1 MDADVTGRWRR
12 DGSMLRGAMALVCAL
27 ALPAAAG
34 APEQRV
40 VERVDLARYAG
51 KWYEIASF
59 PQWFQRGCAATT
71 ATYTLRQDGKVGVLN
86 ECRQDEPAG
95 KPRSAEGWARV
106 VDPATNAKLEVTF
119 FWPFFGDYW
128 IIDLG
133 QDYEYAVVGHPN
145 REYLWILS
153 RSPQLPA
160 ATLEAILTRARDQG
174 YDLSK
179 LRYTRHF

>member
-1 MDADVTGRWRR
+1 MEVKPAMRL
-12 DGSMLRGAMALVCAL
+12 LRGVTALAWAL
-27 ALPAAAG
+27 ALPAVAAS
-34 APEQRV
+34 PELRV

-71 ATYTLRQDGKVGVLN
+71 ATYTLRDDGRVGVLN
-86 ECRQDEPAG
+86 ECRQDDPRG

-106 VDPATNAKLEVTF
+106 ADPVTNARLEVTF

-133 QDYEYAVVGHPN
+133 RDYEYAVVGHPD
-145 REYLWILS
+145 RDYLWILS
-153 RSPQLPA
+153 RTPEMPA
-160 ATLEAILTRARDQG
+160 STLQGILERARAQG
-174 YDLSK
+174 YDLSR

>member
-1 MDADVTGRWRR
+1 MTERHRTGRRMLC
-12 DGSMLRGAMALVCAL
+12 GSLALACAL
-27 ALPAAAG
+27 ALPAMAG

-40 VERVDLARYAG
+40 AEGVDLARYAG

-71 ATYTLRQDGKVGVLN
+71 ATYTLRDDGKVGVLN
-86 ECRQDEPAG
+86 ECRQDEPTG

-106 VDPATNAKLEVTF
+106 VDPATNARLKVTF

-133 QDYEYAVVGHPN
+133 KDYEYAVVGHPN

-153 RSPQLPA
+153 RSPQMPA
-160 ATLEAILTRARDQG
+160 STLQGILERARAQG